1 MPKFLVKATYTAE
14 GHKGLAKDTASSRKA
29 VLASTAKKLG
39 GKLEAFYFCLGE
51 DDAIL
56 ILDMPDHIT
65 MAAVASAACASGA
78 TRTHTDV
85 LLTAAEMDEAL
96 AKPVNYRAPGA

>member
-14 GHKGLAKDTASSRKA
+14 GHKGLAKDSASSRKA
-29 VLASTAKKLG
+29 VLASAAKKLG
-39 GKLEAFYFCLGE
+39 GKLEAFYFTLGE

-56 ILDMPDHIT
+56 ILDMPDHIA
-65 MAAVASAACASGA
+65 MAAVATAACASGA
-78 TRTHTDV
+78 VRTHTDL